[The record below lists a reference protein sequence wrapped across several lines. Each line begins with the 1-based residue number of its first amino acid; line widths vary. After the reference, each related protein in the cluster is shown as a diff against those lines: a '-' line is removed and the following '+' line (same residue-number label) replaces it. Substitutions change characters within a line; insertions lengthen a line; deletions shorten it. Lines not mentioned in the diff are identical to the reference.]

1 MGDLACSSE
10 FRLGRRLLVQARID
24 GSQVSQ

>member
-1 MGDLACSSE
+1 MGDPACSCE
-10 FRLGRRLLVQARID
+10 MRLSRRLLVQARID

>member
-1 MGDLACSSE
+1 MGDPACSSKY
-10 FRLGRRLLVQARID
+10 RLGRRLLVQARID